1 MAYGRI
7 VSGPSAPR
15 ANPTKIC
22 GSLAE
27 LPHPPTGF
35 PSDASHLARL
45 NHLISREFARSSCL
59 VRQVQKGPRANKGQ
73 GSRRMMKRL
82 SSLALAGVLTI
93 GLSMPS
99 WAQNKSN
106 NQKPP
111 DPCAQFK
118 TAPKG
123 ESAADKKKR
132 LADLKTCTDKQKADE
147 KAAKQQSKPASK
159 STKKGKKG

>member
-1 MAYGRI
+1 
-7 VSGPSAPR
+7 
-15 ANPTKIC
+15 
-22 GSLAE
+22 
-27 LPHPPTGF
+27 
-35 PSDASHLARL
+35 
-45 NHLISREFARSSCL
+45 
-59 VRQVQKGPRANKGQ
+59 
-73 GSRRMMKRL
+73 MKRL

-99 WAQNKSN
+99 WAQN

-147 KAAKQQSKPASK
+147 KAAKAQSKPASK
-159 STKKGKKG
+159 APAKKGKKG